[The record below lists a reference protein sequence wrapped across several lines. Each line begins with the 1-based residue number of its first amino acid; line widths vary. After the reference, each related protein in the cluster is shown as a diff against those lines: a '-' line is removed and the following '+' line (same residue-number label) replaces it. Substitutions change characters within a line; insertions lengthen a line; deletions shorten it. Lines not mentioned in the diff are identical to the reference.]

1 MRRNSFRKSRISG
14 GWIFLLL
21 LISVYQG
28 IASPRYRFRVYLH
41 TKGEAGYCV
50 DQPEAFLS
58 AEAIDRRERM
68 GIAIEADD
76 WPIAPAIL
84 DQLSRTGVKPILTS
98 KWMQTVVVES
108 EDYGVEQ
115 TLRQLPMVDS
125 VRFVWQGEPTTPL
138 DRAKSGERLT
148 PTKEPKKSSY
158 GYALEQIKLLNGLKL
173 HRAGFRGQGM
183 RVAVIDA
190 GFLNADRMR
199 VFDSLHLLGT
209 YNVVSP
215 EQSVFAEDE
224 HGTKVLSCLAANAPG
239 WMVGTAPEASYWL
252 IKSEDSRSEYPIEE
266 DYYVAA
272 LEFADSVGVA
282 VITSSLGYFSFDVD
296 SLSYTHDD
304 LDGHTAFISRAAHRA
319 VEKGLLLFS
328 SAGNE
333 GNGTWEKITFPA
345 DTEGVLTV
353 GSVTSQKERSRFSS
367 KGLTADGRIKPDLVA
382 LGSGSCVVVGSGE
395 ISYGSGTSFATPILA
410 GMSICLWQALPQ
422 LTPQE
427 LIDLL
432 RQSGSQAERPDA
444 ELGYGLPDLYKAY
457 KKGKKYAKKK
467 H

>member
-1 MRRNSFRKSRISG
+1 MGYVRQLV
-14 GWIFLLL
+14 WVCLLL
-21 LISVYQG
+21 VSWVVD
-28 IASPRYRFRVYLH
+28 ASPRYRFRVYLN
-41 TKGEAGYCV
+41 TKGEAGYRV
-50 DQPEAFLS
+50 DKPEAFLS

-84 DQLSRTGVKPILTS
+84 DQLARTGVKPILTS

-115 TLRQLPMVDS
+115 TLRQLPTVDS

-138 DRAKSGERLT
+138 DRAESRERLT
-148 PTKEPKKSSY
+148 PTKEPKKSPY

-190 GFLNADRMR
+190 GFLNVDRISM
-199 VFDSLHLLGT
+199 FDSLHLLGT

-215 EQSVFAEDE
+215 QQSVFAEDE

-282 VITSSLGYFSFDVD
+282 VITSSLGYFAFDVD
-296 SLSYTHDD
+296 SMSYTQAD
-304 LDGHTAFISRAAHRA
+304 LDGRTAFISRAAHRA

-353 GSVTSQKERSRFSS
+353 GSVTSQKDRSRFSS

-382 LGSGSCVVVGSGE
+382 LGSGSCVVIGSGE

-410 GMSICLWQALPQ
+410 GMGICLWQALPQ

-444 ELGYGLPDLYKAY
+444 ELGYGLPDCYKTY
-457 KKGKKYAKKK
+457 KKGKKYAKN
-467 H
+467 HL